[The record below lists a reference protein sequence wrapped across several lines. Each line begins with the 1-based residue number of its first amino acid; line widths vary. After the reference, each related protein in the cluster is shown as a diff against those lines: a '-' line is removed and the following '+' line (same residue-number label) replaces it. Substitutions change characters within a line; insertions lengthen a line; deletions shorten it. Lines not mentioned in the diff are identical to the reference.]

1 VSGESAAAPAGESRL
16 SIWLAAARP
25 RTLGASI
32 APVAV
37 GFGLAWSIG
46 RLDALVAATTMAAA
60 LLIQVGTN
68 LANDYYD
75 FVSGAD
81 TAERLGPL
89 RVTQAGL
96 VEPSTVRNAAFA
108 VLGLAALFGVYLAYV
123 GGWPILAV
131 GVFSLIAAVAYT
143 AGPWPLAHRGLGEV
157 FVFIFFGLV
166 AVNGT
171 FFLQTGKVTLL
182 SALSSVAIG
191 CLVTAILVVNNLRDI
206 PTDALAGKR
215 TLAVRLGRR
224 FTEREYFALVGIAF
238 GLVPVMA
245 WMAGMQL
252 LLALGALP
260 MGFTEA
266 RALHRRS
273 GAALNSSLGG
283 TAKLALAYA
292 VLLSVALVL

>member
-1 VSGESAAAPAGESRL
+1 VNGESTAAPAGESSF

-25 RTLGASI
+25 RTLTASI
-32 APVAV
+32 APVV
-37 GFGLAWSIG
+37 LGLGLAWHHG
-46 RLDALVAATTMAAA
+46 RLDALVAAATMAAA
-60 LLIQVGTN
+60 VLIQVGTN

-75 FVSGAD
+75 FISGAD

-96 VEPSTVRNAAFA
+96 AEPAAVRNAAFA
-108 VLGLAALFGVYLAYV
+108 VLGLAALLGVYLSYV

-131 GVFSLIAAVAYT
+131 GLLSLIAAVAYT

-157 FVFIFFGLV
+157 FVFIFFGPV

-171 FFLQTGKVTLL
+171 LFLQTGKVTPL
-182 SALSSVAIG
+182 SALGSVAMG
-191 CLVTAILVVNNLRDI
+191 CLVSAILVVNNLRDI

-224 FTEREYFALVGIAF
+224 FTEGEYFALLGIAF

-245 WMAGMQL
+245 WIGGTWL
-252 LLALGALP
+252 LLAASAIP
-260 MGFTEA
+260 IGFGEA
-266 RALHRRS
+266 VALHRRS
-273 GAALNSSLGG
+273 GAALNESLGG
-283 TAKLALAYA
+283 TAKLAMAYA
-292 VLLSVALVL
+292 VLLSIALVL